1 MHGLCVAA
9 KRKKTITVF
18 VDVTSCDEL
27 VMFCLL
33 AFGLQ
38 FLFVCF
44 SGGGGG
50 VLVTHA

>member
-27 VMFCLL
+27 FKFCLL

-38 FLFVCF
+38 LCVFFVVF
-44 SGGGGG
+44 FWGG